1 MKALIF
7 DGQLKMDTDFPLP
20 QPPAGWARI
29 RVLKAGICRTDL
41 ELTKGYMGFKG
52 VLGHE
57 FVGVVDACDDAQ
69 WAGKRVAGE
78 INASCGRCDW
88 CARGLGRHCPNR
100 TVLGILNHDGCMAE
114 YCILPV
120 ANLHPIPDGMSDDTA
135 VFTEPVSAAFEI
147 HEQIPLTGKESC
159 IVLGDGK
166 LGILCAWAL
175 CTTGADVTLV
185 GRHDAKLERAKWNS
199 LRTTRDADSLKP
211 ADIVVDATGS
221 EAGFMQAISL
231 CKPRGTL
238 VLKSTVA
245 ASAQINLAP
254 VVINEITIVGSR
266 CGLFSRGLAEMAR
279 HGFPLDRL
287 IDGRYPLDDALA
299 AFARASERGVLKILL
314 DIA

>member
-1 MKALIF
+1 MKALVF
-7 DGQLKMDTDFPLP
+7 DGSLKLERKYPPP
-20 QPPAGWARI
+20 QPPSGWALI

-41 ELTKGYMGFKG
+41 ELTKGYMGFRG

-57 FVGVVDACDDAQ
+57 FVGVVETCDDASWIGQ
-69 WAGKRVAGE
+69 RVAGE
-78 INASCGRCDW
+78 INAACGHCDW
-88 CARGLGRHCPNR
+88 CKRGLGRHCPNR

-120 ANLHPIPDGMSDDTA
+120 ENLHRIPDDMNNDTA

-147 HEQIPLTGKESC
+147 HEQMSITGKETC

-175 CTTGADVTLV
+175 CTTGADVTLA
-185 GRHDAKLERAKWNS
+185 GRHNAKLERAKWNS
-199 LRTTRDADSLKP
+199 LRTTRDVDSLKP

-221 EAGFMQAISL
+221 EAGFMQAVSL

-245 ASAQINLAP
+245 ASSQINLAP
-254 VVINEITIVGSR
+254 VVINEITILGSR

-279 HGFPLDRL
+279 HRFPLDRL
-287 IDGRYPLDDALA
+287 IDGRYPLDDSLT
-299 AFARASERGVLKILL
+299 AFDRASERGVLKILL